1 MCLLLNR
8 EKTVDFKKYFLHIC
22 NANVNTINS
31 RFIMPK
37 TAVIQT
43 RIDPKVKTKAQKILS
58 KLNISMS
65 EAISIFLT
73 QVSLNKGIPFEIKI
87 PNKLTKETL
96 LKSEKG
102 EELHKVSDTKELFKE
117 LNN

>member
-1 MCLLLNR
+1 MN
-8 EKTVDFKKYFLHIC
+8 KS
-22 NANVNTINS
+22 ATIQ
-31 RFIMPK
+31 
-37 TAVIQT
+37 A
-43 RIDPKVKTKAQKILS
+43 RIDPKVKNRAQKVLN

-87 PNKLTKETL
+87 PNKLTEETL
-96 LKSEKG
+96 RKSENG
-102 EELHKVSDTKELFKE
+102 EELHEVSDIKQLFKE